1 MMTLVKAIPLP
12 LFILI
17 LSAFSIALF
26 RYAIYAYKTKN
37 RDAFLPVL
45 VAAFGGPI
53 AIFSR
58 CIYDYFPTDSGI
70 SKVSFIISV
79 IFIIIIIIVL
89 YRMIWRRY
97 KRGAIGKR
105 EKSVILISICS
116 LIFAVLGFSVIFIL
130 MILGI

>member
-26 RYAIYAYKTKN
+26 RYAIYAYKAKN

-53 AIFSR
+53 VSFSR
-58 CIYDYFPTDSGI
+58 CIYDYFPMDSLI
-70 SKVSFIISV
+70 SKVSFIVLMVFIV
-79 IFIIIIIIVL
+79 AFLIVMFRMLWKRYHQGYIQGKEKTVLFIGLGFIIFGI
-89 YRMIWRRY
+89 
-97 KRGAIGKR
+97 
-105 EKSVILISICS
+105 
-116 LIFAVLGFSVIFIL
+116 LGFSVIFIL
-130 MILGI
+130 MKLGI

>member
-1 MMTLVKAIPLP
+1 MTLVKAIPLP

-53 AIFSR
+53 AFLDVFMITSLR
-58 CIYDYFPTDSGI
+58 IQ
-70 SKVSFIISV
+70 
-79 IFIIIIIIVL
+79 VL
-89 YRMIWRRY
+89 I
-97 KRGAIGKR
+97 K
-105 EKSVILISICS
+105 
-116 LIFAVLGFSVIFIL
+116 
-130 MILGI
+130 